1 MKTKKLDIADSA
13 PSLKSVGQQFKKSV
27 STTSGRK
34 AQRSGKELKPK
45 TMQSMHADA
54 IVDWLAA
61 GKTLRSYC
69 RQDQSPSFFSVYDWM
84 GKDEE
89 FALRIARARDSGSD
103 VIADQCIELA
113 DIEPTDQV
121 QAAWRRTQIE
131 TRLKL
136 LSKWSPKKYGD
147 RTAVDHQGGVSLTV
161 VTGVPQPDAITGRLK
176 QIT

>member
-1 MKTKKLDIADSA
+1 MKS
-13 PSLKSVGQQFKKSV
+13 
-27 STTSGRK
+27 
-34 AQRSGKELKPK
+34 
-45 TMQSMHADA
+45 
-54 IVDWLAA
+54 
-61 GKTLRSYC
+61 
-69 RQDQSPSFFSVYDWM
+69 SPYAS
-84 GKDEE
+84 
-89 FALRIARARDSGSD
+89 RARDSGSD